1 MATNNHSNA
10 QKNSHPENDLGLGNQ
25 LTGSFRLIDENGKFK
40 AKRKGQFFWHPYQDL
55 LEMSW
60 FKFHLVIFSFY
71 AVVNAFFAFAYYSIG
86 VESLSGE
93 HYNDFWREYFK
104 CYFFSV
110 QTLTTVGYGAVAPMC
125 FFSNAL
131 AAFEALTGLLIFAL
145 ITGLYYA
152 KFTRPKAK
160 ILYSSNVNI
169 SPFKD
174 GVNGVMFRMVNQRNT
189 DLIDVSIQLTFSWVA
204 ADESGVKRRHFQP
217 LDLERSKIALF
228 PLNWTIVH
236 PIVENSPFYGKK
248 IEDFEGINAEL
259 LAFVTAYDITFGQM
273 VQSRKSY
280 QYTEMNFGKKFLPMY
295 YADEKYGSI
304 IEYEKINDVQ
314 EMALFDYLP

>member
-1 MATNNHSNA
+1 MAKNHRFNTDKSI
-10 QKNSHPENDLGLGNQ
+10 HPENDLGLGNQ
-25 LTGSFRLIDENGKFK
+25 LTGNYRLLDENGKFK
-40 AKRKGQFFWHPYQDL
+40 AKRKGKFFWHPYQDL

-60 FKFHLVIFSFY
+60 FRFHLVIFLFY
-71 AVVNAFFAFAYYSIG
+71 AVVNALFAFIYYNIG

-93 HYNDFWREYFK
+93 HYNDFFSEYFK

-110 QTLTTVGYGAVAPMC
+110 QTLTTVGYGAVAPLC
-125 FFSNAL
+125 FLSNVV

-160 ILYSSNVNI
+160 ILYSSMANI

-174 GVNGVMFRMVNQRNT
+174 GINGVMFRMVNQRNT
-189 DLIDVSIQLTFSWVA
+189 DLIDVAIQLTLSWVE
-204 ADESGVKRRHFQP
+204 DDPHGVKRRHFQP
-217 LDLERSKIALF
+217 LELERSKIALF

-236 PIVENSPFYGKK
+236 PITETSPFYRKK
-248 IEDFEGINAEL
+248 LEDFKDINAEL
-259 LAFVTAYDITFGQM
+259 MAFVTAYDITFGQM

-280 QYTEMNFGKKFLPMY
+280 QYSEMNWAKKFLPMY

-314 EMALFDYLP
+314 DMDLFDYV

>member
-1 MATNNHSNA
+1 MAKNHRLNTDKSNHA
-10 QKNSHPENDLGLGNQ
+10 ENDLGLGNQ
-25 LTGSFRLIDENGKFK
+25 LTGNYRLLDENGKFK

-60 FKFHLVIFSFY
+60 FSFHLVIFIFY
-71 AVVNAFFAFAYYSIG
+71 AIVNAFFALIYYNIG

-93 HYNDFWREYFK
+93 HYNDFFSEYFK

-110 QTLTTVGYGAVAPMC
+110 QTLTTVGYGAVSPIC
-125 FFSNAL
+125 FFSNVV

-160 ILYSSNVNI
+160 ILYSSMVNI
-169 SPFKD
+169 SPFKN
-174 GVNGVMFRMVNQRNT
+174 GLNGVMFRMVNQRNT
-189 DLIDVSIQLTFSWVA
+189 DLIDVAIQLTLSWVA
-204 ADESGVKRRHFQP
+204 DDADGVKRRHFQP
-217 LDLERSKIALF
+217 LELERSKIALF
-228 PLNWTIVH
+228 PLNWTVVH
-236 PIVENSPFYGKK
+236 PIIETSPFYGKK
-248 IEDFEGINAEL
+248 LEDFKDINAEL

-280 QYTEMNFGKKFLPMY
+280 QHSEMNWAKKFLPMY
-295 YADEKYGSI
+295 YADEKHGSI

-314 EMALFDYLP
+314 DMTLFDYV